1 MHLPE
6 IERCVD
12 GAYCVK
18 KDIADL
24 RSNYKEHVEHGYQL
38 GRYVDRQVQAGT
50 GFEKSIEDVAVDT
63 LCLPRLVKWYVK
75 VVLYPLSLKAIFR
88 EIT

>member
-38 GRYVDRQVQAGT
+38 GRYVDRQVQA
-50 GFEKSIEDVAVDT
+50 
-63 LCLPRLVKWYVK
+63 
-75 VVLYPLSLKAIFR
+75 LKR
-88 EIT
+88 V